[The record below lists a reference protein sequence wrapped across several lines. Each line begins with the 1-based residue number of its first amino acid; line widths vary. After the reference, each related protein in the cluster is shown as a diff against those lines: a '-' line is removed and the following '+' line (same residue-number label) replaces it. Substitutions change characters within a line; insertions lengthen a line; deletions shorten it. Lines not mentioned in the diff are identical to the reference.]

1 MYKVVRKFPKAESYR
16 LTNQLLRATI
26 SIPNNIVEG
35 CGRDGDKEF
44 CRFLTISSGS
54 ASEVEYLL
62 LLAKDLK
69 YIEEDEYREISDK
82 VIHIRQMIYN
92 YKKRI
97 AQSS

>member
-1 MYKVVRKFPKAESYR
+1 MYDVVKNFPKEESFR
-16 LTNQLLRATI
+16 ITNQLLRSVI

-69 YIEEDEYREISDK
+69 YIEEDVYREVSDK